1 MALSRR
7 AANRFQASIWPG
19 FVDAMTGL
27 LLVLMFVLTIFA
39 IVQFVL
45 TETITGQDAEISEI
59 SEEMSQLAD
68 ALGLERAQNRRLSDR
83 VGELVVTLGRS
94 RDDLAA
100 QSALVEALR
109 IKTAEQEESLRGAVS
124 RIADFEAR
132 VAVLLAQ
139 RSEGRARIAGLEAER
154 DELASERERMEAAL
168 AALRGEADAQA
179 EAARLAA
186 ARREAFEAL
195 IADLRRRA
203 SEQRDAEATLN
214 VRIGE
219 LEAKLSEQERLRLS
233 DAAAAE
239 ALRRRLEES
248 GAELAAMTLMLE
260 EQRREAE
267 ETLTLLA
274 AADAAK
280 ERLGEELEAAIAAQR
295 AAESGTDRK
304 LSEAERNAILLGE
317 AHRLLADVAEESVA
331 ALRQRALLNRQIAAL
346 RGQLEGLQA
355 LLDEAREKEAA
366 SRVQIDSLGRNLNVA
381 LARAAAE
388 ERRRR
393 MLEEAERLRLE
404 DEKRDLEK
412 YRSEFFG
419 RLRDVLG
426 NREGVRIVGDRFVFP
441 SEVLFA
447 LGEAD
452 LSAEGRREIAR
463 AARILV
469 DAITEIPDGV
479 DWVLQV
485 DGHTDSVPLS
495 GSGRFRDN
503 WELSQARALSVV
515 RYLIDDVGLPAD
527 RLSANGFGE
536 FQPVAAGTDPAALAQ
551 NRRIE
556 LKLTG
561 K

>member
-59 SEEMSQLAD
+59 SDEMSKLAD
-68 ALGLERAQNRRLSDR
+68 ALGLERAENLNLSNR
-83 VGELVVTLGRS
+83 VGELVATLGRS
-94 RDDLAA
+94 RDELAA
-100 QSALVEALR
+100 QSAIVEALR
-109 IKTAEQEESLRGAVS
+109 IKTAEQEESLRGA
-124 RIADFEAR
+124 A
-132 VAVLLAQ
+132 
-139 RSEGRARIAGLEAER
+139 ARIAGLEAER
-154 DELASERERMEAAL
+154 DELESERARAETAL
-168 AALRGEADAQA
+168 AALRDEADANA

-186 ARREAFEAL
+186 ARRAAYDAL
-195 IADLRRRA
+195 IEDLRRRA
-203 SEQRDAEATLN
+203 AEQRDAEATLN

-219 LEAKLSEQERLRLS
+219 LEAKLSEQERQRLA

-239 ALRRRLEES
+239 ALRKRLEES
-248 GAELAAMTLMLE
+248 SAELTALTLALE

-274 AADAAK
+274 AADIAK
-280 ERLGEELEAAIAAQR
+280 ERLGAELEAALAAQR
-295 AAESGTDRK
+295 SAESDSSAGMDAAR
-304 LSEAERNAILLGE
+304 RNAILLGE
-317 AHRLLADVAEESVA
+317 ARRLLADVAEESIA

-355 LLDEAREKEAA
+355 LLDEAREKERA
-366 SRVQIDSLGRNLNVA
+366 SQVQIDSLGQNLNVA

-393 MLEEAERLRLE
+393 KLEEAERLRLE
-404 DEKRDLEK
+404 DEKKDLEK

-426 NREGVRIVGDRFVFP
+426 NREGVRIVGDRFVFA

-452 LSAEGRREIAR
+452 LSQEGRSEIAR

-469 DAITEIPDGV
+469 DAIAEIPDGV

-515 RYLIDDVGLPAD
+515 RYLIDEVGLPAD

-536 FQPVAAGTDPAALAQ
+536 FQPVAAGADPAALAQ

>member
-1 MALSRR
+1 
-7 AANRFQASIWPG
+7 
-19 FVDAMTGL
+19 
-27 LLVLMFVLTIFA
+27 
-39 IVQFVL
+39 
-45 TETITGQDAEISEI
+45 
-59 SEEMSQLAD
+59 
-68 ALGLERAQNRRLSDR
+68 
-83 VGELVVTLGRS
+83 
-94 RDDLAA
+94 
-100 QSALVEALR
+100 
-109 IKTAEQEESLRGAVS
+109 
-124 RIADFEAR
+124 
-132 VAVLLAQ
+132 
-139 RSEGRARIAGLEAER
+139 
-154 DELASERERMEAAL
+154 
-168 AALRGEADAQA
+168 
-179 EAARLAA
+179 
-186 ARREAFEAL
+186 
-195 IADLRRRA
+195 
-203 SEQRDAEATLN
+203 
-214 VRIGE
+214 
-219 LEAKLSEQERLRLS
+219 
-233 DAAAAE
+233 
-239 ALRRRLEES
+239 
-248 GAELAAMTLMLE
+248 MTLMLE

-280 ERLGEELEAAIAAQR
+280 ERLGAELDAALAAQR
-295 AAESGTDRK
+295 AAESDAGREMD
-304 LSEAERNAILLGE
+304 EAERSAILLGE
-317 AHRLLADVAEESVA
+317 ARRLLADVAEESVA

-346 RGQLEGLQA
+346 RRQLEGIQA
-355 LLDEAREKEAA
+355 LLDEAREKEEA

-404 DEKRDLEK
+404 EEKRDLEK

-447 LGEAD
+447 QGEAD
-452 LSAEGRREIAR
+452 LSEEGRREIAR

-469 DAITEIPDGV
+469 DAIAEIPDEV

-515 RYLIDDVGLPAD
+515 RHLIDEVGLPAD

-536 FQPVAAGTDPAALAQ
+536 FQPVAAGADAAALAQ

>member
-59 SEEMSQLAD
+59 SDEMSKLAD
-68 ALGLERAQNRRLSDR
+68 ALGLERAENLKLSNR
-83 VGELVVTLGRS
+83 VGELVATLGRS
-94 RDDLAA
+94 RDELAA

-109 IKTAEQEESLRGAVS
+109 IKTAEQEESLRGA
-124 RIADFEAR
+124 A
-132 VAVLLAQ
+132 
-139 RSEGRARIAGLEAER
+139 ARIAGLEAER
-154 DELASERERMEAAL
+154 DELESQRARAEAAL
-168 AALRGEADAQA
+168 AALRDEADANA

-186 ARREAFEAL
+186 ARRAAYDAL
-195 IADLRRRA
+195 IEDLRRRA
-203 SEQRDAEATLN
+203 AEQRDAEATLN

-219 LEAKLSEQERLRLS
+219 LEAKLSEQERQRLA

-239 ALRRRLEES
+239 ALRKRLEES
-248 GAELAAMTLMLE
+248 SAELTALTLALE

-274 AADAAK
+274 AADIAK
-280 ERLGEELEAAIAAQR
+280 ERLGAELEAALAAQR
-295 AAESGTDRK
+295 AAESDSSAGMDAARRT
-304 LSEAERNAILLGE
+304 AILLGE
-317 AHRLLADVAEESVA
+317 ARRLLADVAEESIA

-355 LLDEAREKEAA
+355 LLDEAREKERA
-366 SRVQIDSLGRNLNVA
+366 SQVQIDSLGQNLNVA

-393 MLEEAERLRLE
+393 KLEEAERLRLE
-404 DEKRDLEK
+404 DEKKDLEK

-426 NREGVRIVGDRFVFP
+426 NREGVRIVGDRFVFA

-452 LSAEGRREIAR
+452 LSQEGRSEIAR

-469 DAITEIPDGV
+469 DAIAEIPDGV

-515 RYLIDDVGLPAD
+515 RYLIDEVGLPAD

-536 FQPVAAGTDPAALAQ
+536 FQPVAAGANPAALAQ

>member
-59 SEEMSQLAD
+59 SDEMSKLAD
-68 ALGLERAQNRRLSDR
+68 ALGLERAENLKLSNR
-83 VGELVVTLGRS
+83 VGELVATLGRS
-94 RDDLAA
+94 RDELAA

-109 IKTAEQEESLRGAVS
+109 IKTAEQEESLRGA
-124 RIADFEAR
+124 A
-132 VAVLLAQ
+132 
-139 RSEGRARIAGLEAER
+139 ARIAGLEAER
-154 DELASERERMEAAL
+154 DELESERARAETAL
-168 AALRGEADAQA
+168 AALRDEADANA

-186 ARREAFEAL
+186 ARRAAYDAL
-195 IADLRRRA
+195 IEDLRRRA
-203 SEQRDAEATLN
+203 AEQRDAEATLN

-219 LEAKLSEQERLRLS
+219 LEAKLSEQERQRLA
-233 DAAAAE
+233 DAAVAE
-239 ALRRRLEES
+239 ALRKRLEES
-248 GAELAAMTLMLE
+248 SAELTALTLALE

-274 AADAAK
+274 AADIAK
-280 ERLGEELEAAIAAQR
+280 ERLGAELEAALAAQR
-295 AAESGTDRK
+295 AAESDSSAGMDAAR
-304 LSEAERNAILLGE
+304 RNAILLGE
-317 AHRLLADVAEESVA
+317 ARRLLADVAEESIA

-355 LLDEAREKEAA
+355 LLDEAREKERA
-366 SRVQIDSLGRNLNVA
+366 SQVQIDSLGQNLNVA

-393 MLEEAERLRLE
+393 KLEEAERLRLE
-404 DEKRDLEK
+404 DEKKDLEK

-426 NREGVRIVGDRFVFP
+426 NREGVRIVGDRFVFA

-452 LSAEGRREIAR
+452 LSQEGRSEIAR

-469 DAITEIPDGV
+469 DAIAEIPDGV

-515 RYLIDDVGLPAD
+515 RYLIDEVGLPAD

-536 FQPVAAGTDPAALAQ
+536 FQPVAAGADPAALAQ

>member
-59 SEEMSQLAD
+59 SDEMSKLAD
-68 ALGLERAQNRRLSDR
+68 ALGLERAENLNLSNR
-83 VGELVVTLGRS
+83 VGELVATLGRS
-94 RDDLAA
+94 RDELAA
-100 QSALVEALR
+100 QTALVDALR
-109 IKTAEQEESLRGAVS
+109 IKTAEQEESLRGAT
-124 RIADFEAR
+124 
-132 VAVLLAQ
+132 
-139 RSEGRARIAGLEAER
+139 ARIAGLEAER
-154 DELASERERMEAAL
+154 DELESERVRAEAAL
-168 AALRGEADAQA
+168 AALRDEADANA

-186 ARREAFEAL
+186 ARRAAYDAL
-195 IADLRRRA
+195 IEDLRRRA
-203 SEQRDAEATLN
+203 AEQRDAEATLN

-219 LEAKLSEQERLRLS
+219 LEAKLSEQERQRLV

-239 ALRRRLEES
+239 ALRKRLEES
-248 GAELAAMTLMLE
+248 GAELAALTLALE

-280 ERLGEELEAAIAAQR
+280 ERLGAELEAALAAQR
-295 AAESGTDRK
+295 AAESDSSAGQDAAK
-304 LSEAERNAILLGE
+304 RNAILLGE
-317 AHRLLADVAEESVA
+317 ARRMLADVAEESIA

-355 LLDEAREKEAA
+355 LLDEAREKERA
-366 SRVQIDSLGRNLNVA
+366 SQVQIDSLGQNLNVA

-393 MLEEAERLRLE
+393 KLEEAERLRLE
-404 DEKRDLEK
+404 DEKKDLEK

-426 NREGVRIVGDRFVFP
+426 NREGVRIVGDRFVFA

-447 LGEAD
+447 LGEAE
-452 LSAEGRREIAR
+452 LSEEGRREIAR

-469 DAITEIPDGV
+469 DAIAEIPDGV

-515 RYLIDDVGLPAD
+515 RYLIEEVGLPAD

-536 FQPVAAGTDPAALAQ
+536 FQPVAAGADPDALAQ

>member
-59 SEEMSQLAD
+59 SDEMSKLAD
-68 ALGLERAQNRRLSDR
+68 ALGLERAENLNLSNR
-83 VGELVVTLGRS
+83 VGELVATLGRS
-94 RDDLAA
+94 RDELAA
-100 QSALVEALR
+100 QTALVDALR
-109 IKTAEQEESLRGAVS
+109 IKTAEQEESLRGAT
-124 RIADFEAR
+124 
-132 VAVLLAQ
+132 
-139 RSEGRARIAGLEAER
+139 ARIAGLEAER
-154 DELASERERMEAAL
+154 DELESERVRAEAAL
-168 AALRGEADAQA
+168 AALRDEADANA

-186 ARREAFEAL
+186 ARRAAYDAL
-195 IADLRRRA
+195 IEDLRRRA
-203 SEQRDAEATLN
+203 AEQRDAEATLN

-219 LEAKLSEQERLRLS
+219 LEAKLSEQERQRLV

-239 ALRRRLEES
+239 ALRKRLEES
-248 GAELAAMTLMLE
+248 GAELAALTLALE

-280 ERLGEELEAAIAAQR
+280 ERLGAELEAALAAQR
-295 AAESGTDRK
+295 AAESDSSAGQDAAK
-304 LSEAERNAILLGE
+304 RNAILLGE
-317 AHRLLADVAEESVA
+317 ARRMLADVAEESIA

-355 LLDEAREKEAA
+355 LLDEAREKERA
-366 SRVQIDSLGRNLNVA
+366 SQVQIDSLGQNLNVA

-393 MLEEAERLRLE
+393 KLEEAERLRLE
-404 DEKRDLEK
+404 DEKKDLEK

-426 NREGVRIVGDRFVFP
+426 NREGVRIVGDRFVFA

-452 LSAEGRREIAR
+452 LSQEGRSEIAR

-469 DAITEIPDGV
+469 DAIAEIPDGV

-515 RYLIDDVGLPAD
+515 RYLIEEVGLPAD

-536 FQPVAAGTDPAALAQ
+536 FQPVAAGADPAALAQ

>member
-59 SEEMSQLAD
+59 SDEMSKLAD
-68 ALGLERAQNRRLSDR
+68 ALGLERAENLKLSNR
-83 VGELVVTLGRS
+83 VGELVATLGRS
-94 RDDLAA
+94 RDELAA

-109 IKTAEQEESLRGAVS
+109 IKTADQEESLRGA
-124 RIADFEAR
+124 A
-132 VAVLLAQ
+132 
-139 RSEGRARIAGLEAER
+139 ARIAGLEAER
-154 DELASERERMEAAL
+154 DELESERARAETAL
-168 AALRGEADAQA
+168 AALRDEADANA

-186 ARREAFEAL
+186 ARRAAYDAL
-195 IADLRRRA
+195 IEDLRRRA
-203 SEQRDAEATLN
+203 AEQRDAEATLN

-219 LEAKLSEQERLRLS
+219 LEAKLSEQERQRLA

-239 ALRRRLEES
+239 ALSKRLEES
-248 GAELAAMTLMLE
+248 SAELTALTLALE

-274 AADAAK
+274 AADIAK
-280 ERLGEELEAAIAAQR
+280 ERLGAELEAALAAQR
-295 AAESGTDRK
+295 AAESDSSAGMDAAR
-304 LSEAERNAILLGE
+304 RNAILLGE
-317 AHRLLADVAEESVA
+317 ARRLLADVAEESIA

-355 LLDEAREKEAA
+355 LLDEAREKERA
-366 SRVQIDSLGRNLNVA
+366 SQVQIDSLGQNLNVA

-393 MLEEAERLRLE
+393 KLEEAERLRLE
-404 DEKRDLEK
+404 DEKKDLEK

-426 NREGVRIVGDRFVFP
+426 NREGVRIVGDRFVFA

-452 LSAEGRREIAR
+452 LSQEGRSEIAR

-469 DAITEIPDGV
+469 DAIAEIPDGV

-515 RYLIDDVGLPAD
+515 RYLIDEVGLPAD

-536 FQPVAAGTDPAALAQ
+536 FQPVAAGADPAALAQ

>member
-45 TETITGQDAEISEI
+45 TETITGQETEISEI
-59 SEEMSQLAD
+59 SDEMSQLAD
-68 ALGLERAQNRRLSDR
+68 ALGLERAESRRLSDR
-83 VGELVVTLGRS
+83 VGELVATLGRT
-94 RDDLAA
+94 REDLAA
-100 QSALVEALR
+100 QSALVDALR
-109 IKTAEQEESLRGAVS
+109 IRTAEQEESLRGAAA

-132 VAVLLAQ
+132 V
-139 RSEGRARIAGLEAER
+139 
-154 DELASERERMEAAL
+154 

-179 EAARLAA
+179 QAARLAA
-186 ARREAFEAL
+186 ARREALEAL

-203 SEQRDAEATLN
+203 SEQRDAEAALN

-219 LEAKLSEQERLRLS
+219 LEAKLTERERLRLA

-248 GAELAAMTLMLE
+248 DAELAAMTLMLE

-280 ERLGEELEAAIAAQR
+280 ERLGAELDAALAAQR
-295 AAESGTDRK
+295 AAESDAGREMD
-304 LSEAERNAILLGE
+304 EAERSAILLGE
-317 AHRLLADVAEESVA
+317 ARRLLADVAEESVA

-346 RGQLEGLQA
+346 RRQLDGIQA
-355 LLDEAREKEAA
+355 LLDEAREKEEA

-404 DEKRDLEK
+404 EEKRDLEK

-447 LGEAD
+447 QGEAD
-452 LSAEGRREIAR
+452 LSEEGRREIAR

-469 DAITEIPDGV
+469 DAIAEIPDEV

-515 RYLIDDVGLPAD
+515 RHLIDEVGLPAD

-536 FQPVAAGTDPAALAQ
+536 FQPVAAGADAAALAQ